1 MSRSEKAAVLL
12 LAANSGVAAQQAGV
26 ERSWRAARTR
36 RAKQARDKP
45 SRSGD
50 NSHNAV
56 TEAATQS
63 QQPQQQPQ
71 QSAAAAA
78 AEDAAAAAAAAA
90 EAEVAAFARRFD
102 LDTAVATGRSTIGQ
116 GRRAHRRRFLGGDP
130 SLPRKTGRESLGRAV
145 CRGCGRVE
153 HGEGGER
160 FRIQRACVGGGGG
173 GEEEEPEGDVVDESR
188 PGHGAAGAGRE
199 SAAATSAAARTPRV

>member
-130 SLPRKTGRESLGRAV
+130 SLPRKTGARVTWA
-145 CRGCGRVE
+145 RGLSRVR
-153 HGEGGER
+153 EGGAWR
-160 FRIQRACVGGGGG
+160 GGGKI
-173 GEEEEPEGDVVDESR
+173 
-188 PGHGAAGAGRE
+188 
-199 SAAATSAAARTPRV
+199 